1 MNQMQ
6 TGVLAELMSMTA
18 DVHDS
23 RLETRT
29 KEKKKKSINDKL
41 KVHENETKAKLNIL
55 VICPDMI

>member
-29 KEKKKKSINDKL
+29 KEKNKSINDKL
-41 KVHENETKAKLNIL
+41 KVHENETKAKLN
-55 VICPDMI
+55 VN